1 MCFGSGPDWVFG
13 GWVDRRAWGAFRG
26 SGSIVSFAVGLQLRC
41 KELCRDSHLVNGAER
56 LTVMSRETGSF
67 PQRCDIV
74 SLDF

>member
-13 GWVDRRAWGAFRG
+13 GRVGWRGLGVIRG
-26 SGSIVSFAVGLQLRC
+26 SGSIFSFAVGLQLRY

-56 LTVMSRETGSF
+56 LTAMSRETGSF